1 MKLSHVL
8 KPDVGGA
15 PKALNPPPDDDGG
28 DPNASNKLVCCC
40 GWGAGCCCCWEGA
53 PNAAK
58 LGWDCWAGW
67 GADDPNGSKE
77 FWAGAAAGTPNA
89 FCVGAAAGAP
99 NAFCAGAAAGA
110 PNALKDP
117 KPPACG
123 GDPNWPEKKIITS
136 TGVNIFSEY
145 TNT

>member
-8 KPDVGGA
+8 KPDDGGA

-40 GWGAGCCCCWEGA
+40 GWGAGCCCCCWGGA

-77 FWAGAAAGTPNA
+77 FWA
-89 FCVGAAAGAP
+89 GAAAGAP

-136 TGVNIFSEY
+136 TGINIFSEY